1 MPRSHLPASAGFS
14 RPLVLVACLLV
25 AAVGCLLWL
34 WSDADGDAPLPG
46 AGSGMA
52 ADRAAA
58 AQADLPTE
66 HGGDPTAR
74 TAAAASQGPAA
85 GADRVGPGIT
95 GQVVDE
101 LGVPVAKAVVRLG
114 PTQGSG
120 FRDFDWTDWEDLD
133 PAAISERVQ
142 ASLADRVEVV
152 TDGQGRFRAV
162 PAGGERS
169 LSLRVMAPRHQLLD
183 RNVPRPAGED
193 VDVGVLTLRRGAAV
207 RGQVVDRAGSPVAG
221 ARVVRLAASR
231 NRQGGG
237 FPGFGGGMGGM
248 MDFGDWDMSM
258 PGMEWMDQAL
268 GEQQAVSDAQ
278 GRFQLPYIE
287 PGDFVLRAQHA
298 EHPMARLE
306 GLRVEPGAELSG
318 LLVVVEPGAVI
329 QGRIVGVPAGTKAL
343 RVMAS
348 MRREAAPGDAEGPAA
363 MMSMMF
369 GEAERMATETGFA
382 FGERQVDTDDE
393 FRFTLRGLQVG
404 KSYRVWAAPSGR
416 GIAGNAICTDR
427 LEVTAGTRGLELRYE
442 AGVSVRVRVVAKGTE
457 QGIETLWVR
466 EQLRGGGGMADIM
479 AMIPR
484 ATRSKRY
491 PDGQVTLANLRPRG
505 QQTLALTIEAVGYER
520 FEQRDIEL
528 PASSLL
534 DLGTVELVP
543 APVVQV
549 EVRGADGRPAAGAQ
563 VQLSEAGGGGGRR
576 GGNPFAAFAGGRVD
590 VEAFAGARAPGG
602 TGNIMPFAPGGGS
615 GPRSGKTDALGRI
628 SLNALGGEMQ
638 VSVTSADW
646 APYRSAPFTAAPQ
659 GVTSHAVNLLRG
671 GRVQVLVL
679 DSDRKPLAQTRVEH
693 EAPDGGRGTETT
705 DAAGLVTFLRQT
717 PGAHRFRL
725 AGSDGPMAG
734 MARMTFGGGRNGGAD
749 EAPWTAVEVL
759 DGKLHEVELQKAAS
773 ATLRGIV
780 RENGVPLAE
789 ARLQWLEGVADAAP
803 QGGMPAGLERFAEM
817 AGGQGARGRSARSE
831 ADGRYELR
839 ELPAGEHRLR
849 ITANGRALPTV
860 VTVSLRLGD
869 NTLDINLDSVVVRG
883 RVLDSQG
890 QPVAS
895 ASIAIEADTA
905 ASGDEASQAIEAAI
919 SAFGGPAM
927 AGGGRT
933 IRSDA
938 DGNFEVRGLEPG
950 ARLRLRA
957 SARGLATATTPV
969 LEAPLQGS
977 LDGVQLTLGSSGK
990 LRVEMAGGGMFAGVR
1005 AQKLLADGSKDA
1017 SVPVVNQ
1024 VLRGGR
1030 VTLDGLSP
1038 GRWQVEVRGM
1048 DGGAR
1053 QPAIIEVV
1061 AGETAV
1067 LQW

>member
-1 MPRSHLPASAGFS
+1 LALAA
-14 RPLVLVACLLV
+14 LLLLV
-25 AAVGCLLWL
+25 VAGLLFWL
-34 WSDADGDAPLPG
+34 WMDADAEAPVPG
-46 AGSGMA
+46 AGGNAGGTS
-52 ADRAAA
+52 AAA
-58 AQADLPTE
+58 EPAEVPIAVGQAGDDAARSAAATQADSRSA
-66 HGGDPTAR
+66 GADPTA
-74 TAAAASQGPAA
+74 
-85 GADRVGPGIT
+85 PGII

-114 PTQGSG
+114 PSQGSG
-120 FRDFDWTDWEDLD
+120 FRDFDWTQWEELD
-133 PAAISERVQ
+133 PAAISQRVQ
-142 ASLADRVEVV
+142 ASLAERVEVV
-152 TDGQGRFRAV
+152 TDERGRFRVV
-162 PAGGERS
+162 PATVERS
-169 LSLRVMAPRHQLLD
+169 LSLRVLAQKHQLLD
-183 RNVPRPAGED
+183 RNVPRPADED

-237 FPGFGGGMGGM
+237 FPGFGGGMGGV

-258 PGMEWMDQAL
+258 PGMEWMDLAI

-329 QGRIVGVPAGTKAL
+329 QGRIVGVPDGTKSL

-348 MRREAAPGDAEGPAA
+348 MRREAAPGDAEGPAG
-363 MMSMMF
+363 MMSMVF
-369 GEAERMATETGFA
+369 GEAERMATEAGFA

-393 FRFTLRGLQVG
+393 FQFTLRGLQVG

-427 LEVTAGTRGLELRYE
+427 LEVSAGTRGLELRYE

-466 EQLRGGGGMADIM
+466 DQLRGGGGMADIM

-528 PASSLL
+528 PASNLL

-549 EVRGADGRPAAGAQ
+549 EVRGADGRPAVGAQ

-576 GGNPFAAFAGGRVD
+576 GGNPFAAFAGGRVE
-590 VEAFAGARAPGG
+590 VEAFAGGRGPGG
-602 TGNIMPFAPGGGS
+602 MANMMPFFPGGAS

-628 SLNALGGEMQ
+628 SLNAWSGEME
-638 VSVTSADW
+638 VAVTSADW
-646 APYRSAPFTAAPQ
+646 APYRSAPFAAAPQ
-659 GVTSHAVNLLRG
+659 GVTAHAVNLLRG

-679 DSDRKPLAQTRVEH
+679 DSERKPLAQTRVEH
-693 EAPDGGRGTETT
+693 TAPDGERSSETT
-705 DAAGLVTFLRQT
+705 DAAGLVTFVRQT
-717 PGAHRFRL
+717 PGTHQFRL
-725 AGSDGPMAG
+725 GSSSGPMAG
-734 MARMTFGGGRNGGAD
+734 MPRMPFGGGRLGGAD
-749 EAPWTAVEVL
+749 EAPWTAVEVA
-759 DGKLHEVELQKAAS
+759 DGKLHTIELQKAAS
-773 ATLRGIV
+773 ATLRGFV
-780 RENGVPLAE
+780 RENGLPLAE
-789 ARLQWLEGVADAAP
+789 ARLQWLEGVADAAA
-803 QGGMPAGLERFAEM
+803 QGGMPAGLERFAEL
-817 AGGQGARGRSARSE
+817 AGGQGGRTRSGRSE

-849 ITANGRALPTV
+849 ISANGRALPTV

-883 RVLDSQG
+883 RVVDSQG
-890 QPVAS
+890 QPIAS
-895 ASIAIEADTA
+895 ASIAIEQAAA
-905 ASGDEASQAIEAAI
+905 ASADEATQAIDAAL
-919 SAFGGPAM
+919 SALGGPAV
-927 AGGGRT
+927 AGGGRAT
-933 IRSDA
+933 RTDA
-938 DGNFEVRGLEPG
+938 EGNFEVRGLDPG
-950 ARLRLRA
+950 SRLRLRA
-957 SARGLATATTPV
+957 SARGLASAVTPV
-969 LEAPLQGS
+969 LEAPLQGV
-977 LDGVQLTLGSSGK
+977 LDGVLLTLGAAGK

-1005 AQKLLADGSKDA
+1005 AQKLAADGSVDS
-1017 SVPVVNQ
+1017 SVPAVNQ

-1030 VTLDGLSP
+1030 ATLDGLSP
-1038 GRWQVEVRGM
+1038 GRWQVVVRGM
-1048 DGGAR
+1048 DGAVRPPSVVEITAGA
-1053 QPAIIEVV
+1053 
-1061 AGETAV
+1061 TAN
-1067 LQW
+1067 LQF